1 MSDESD
7 FTFLLCLF
15 CVSYTVYG
23 LTFFFSLYNNEF
35 TISTKLNVFIIRAH
49 FSFISLI
56 LFVEG
61 VCACVSAEVLIF
73 CFFFACFSVISRC
86 IRARYR
92 HTRLIGSLTLSP
104 RDSTELGKAIK

>member
-7 FTFLLCLF
+7 FTFYCAFF
-15 CVSYTVYG
+15 CVCVW
-23 LTFFFSLYNNEF
+23 LDLFSLLYNNEF

-61 VCACVSAEVLIF
+61 VCVCLLK
-73 CFFFACFSVISRC
+73 C
-86 IRARYR
+86 
-92 HTRLIGSLTLSP
+92 
-104 RDSTELGKAIK
+104 